1 MKKVYD
7 RAFYKQRQQE
17 MAHTMTVHAAQV
29 ILSTIL
35 NSLPPIHSAVDF
47 GCGIGTWLSVLKGMG
62 VADVLG
68 LDGDWVDQDLLE
80 IPEKEFRK
88 ADFEQKVKLDK
99 KYDIAI
105 SLETAE
111 HITEEHACSFIDSLV
126 SVSDFILFSAAI
138 PFQGGVH
145 HVNEQWPDYW
155 AAMFKERNYITL
167 DFVRGAIW
175 NDANIPFW
183 YRQNT
188 LLFVKKE
195 QMQNVKLPISYSSP
209 LSLVHPEVCLMW
221 VTIVKELLYRMT
233 KVEEEL

>member
-1 MKKVYD
+1 MKEVYN
-7 RAFYKQRQQE
+7 RAFYKERQQE
-17 MAHTMTVHAAQV
+17 MAHTRTVHAAQV

-35 NSLPPIHSAVDF
+35 YSLPPVHSAVDF
-47 GCGIGTWLSVLKGMG
+47 GCGLGTWLSVLKGMG
-62 VADVLG
+62 VDEVLG

-80 IPEKEFRK
+80 IPEKEFKK
-88 ADFEQKVKLDK
+88 ADFEQTVKLDK

-105 SLETAE
+105 SLEIAE
-111 HITEEHACSFIDSLV
+111 HITKENAACFVDSLV
-126 SVSDFILFSAAI
+126 SASDFILFSAAI

-155 AAMFKERNYITL
+155 AAMFNERNYITM

-188 LLFVKKE
+188 LLFVKEE
-195 QMQNVKLPISYSSP
+195 QMPNIKPPIPHNYT
-209 LSLVHPEVCLMW
+209 LSLVHPEIYLIRMI
-221 VTIVKELLYRMT
+221 TVKKLLYRLT